1 MHFKGHILTNLV
13 HLPHFIHFCPHLII
27 LLQWEYVTVSVA
39 MPDHALTWLTEI
51 ELMELDLIVRQ
62 IAIIFY
68 YRDGLYLILIII
80 E

>member
-1 MHFKGHILTNLV
+1 
-13 HLPHFIHFCPHLII
+13 
-27 LLQWEYVTVSVA
+27 